1 MKEVEELKSMT
12 TEDLVR
18 KVQELQEQN
27 NALKS
32 DKYFWYKEC
41 EKYKERYN
49 ALVNTIE
56 SLAKLAKNGQ

>member
-18 KVQELQEQN
+18 RVQELQEKN
-27 NALKS
+27 NTLKS
-32 DKYFWYKEC
+32 DKDFWYKGC

-49 ALVNTIE
+49 SLVNTIE
-56 SLAKLAKNGQ
+56 AVAKLAKNG

>member
-18 KVQELQEQN
+18 KVQELQEKN
-27 NALKS
+27 NTLKS
-32 DKYFWYKEC
+32 DKDFWYNEC

-49 ALVNTIE
+49 SLVNTIE
-56 SLAKLAKNGQ
+56 AVAKLAKNG

>member
-1 MKEVEELKSMT
+1 MKEIEELKSMT

-27 NALKS
+27 NTLKS
-32 DKYFWYKEC
+32 DKDFWYKES

-49 ALVNTIE
+49 SLVNTLE
-56 SLAKLAKNGQ
+56 SVAKLAKNG

>member
-1 MKEVEELKSMT
+1 MKEVEELQSMT

-18 KVQELQEQN
+18 KVQVLQEKN

-32 DKYFWYKEC
+32 DKDFWYNEC

-49 ALVNTIE
+49 SLVNTIE
-56 SLAKLAKNGQ
+56 AVAKLAKNG

>member
-18 KVQELQEQN
+18 KVQELSEQN
-27 NALKS
+27 KALKS
-32 DKYFWYKEC
+32 DNDFWYKES
-41 EKYKERYN
+41 EKYKEKYN
-49 ALVNTIE
+49 ALVCMIE